1 MGPAVD
7 QPSMLAHEAAM
18 INAAAVTRNYSV
30 KPRLQYQTVSAVSG
44 KAPRLSQVID
54 TCKLTLM
61 IGPLI
66 ILDNVKVSFLPCY
79 IVLLSNYLQFPRFG
93 EIVNLT

>member
-1 MGPAVD
+1 MAPAVD
-7 QPSMLAHEAAM
+7 QPSMSAHEAAT

-44 KAPRLSQVID
+44 KAPRLSEAIN

-79 IVLLSNYLQFPRFG
+79 IVLLSNDL
-93 EIVNLT
+93 

>member
-1 MGPAVD
+1 LTFFWSLAIQVSPYPLMAPAVD
-7 QPSMLAHEAAM
+7 QPGISTHEAAA

-44 KAPRLSQVID
+44 MFTS
-54 TCKLTLM
+54 KLIAVLQADM

-66 ILDNVKVSFLPCY
+66 ILDNVKV
-79 IVLLSNYLQFPRFG
+79 
-93 EIVNLT
+93 

>member
-1 MGPAVD
+1 MAPAMD
-7 QPSMLAHEAAM
+7 QPSMSAREAAT

-30 KPRLQYQTVSAVSG
+30 KPRLRYQTVSAVSG
-44 KAPRLSQVID
+44 KAPRLSQAID

-79 IVLLSNYLQFPRFG
+79 IVLLSNDL
-93 EIVNLT
+93 